1 MNHIFGNIM
10 LTLCEFKIARILL
23 PSSIIF
29 QGIQCVE
36 IELQKF
42 ERISWE
48 NPSEPEVAAK
58 HKIEKG
64 MRAVSEASKR
74 KLGLTFT

>member
-1 MNHIFGNIM
+1 MNHIFGNM
-10 LTLCEFKIARILL
+10 VLTHVKKCKIAQILL

-42 ERISWE
+42 EGISWE
-48 NPSEPEVAAK
+48 NPSEPEVGAK
-58 HKIEKG
+58 HKIEKK
-64 MRAVSEASKR
+64 E
-74 KLGLTFT
+74 